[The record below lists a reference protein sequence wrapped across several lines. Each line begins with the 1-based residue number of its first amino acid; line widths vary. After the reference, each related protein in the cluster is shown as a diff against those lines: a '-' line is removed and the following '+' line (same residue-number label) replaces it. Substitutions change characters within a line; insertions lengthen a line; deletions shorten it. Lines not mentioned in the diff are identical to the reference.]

1 MTDTQLIRDLAGPIA
16 TVCAAGAA
24 AFVAYRLGKSQI
36 AVAKTQADI
45 AQRNWETANERVVLE
60 LFEKRLAIY
69 DGIRDVIGQVTRSGN
84 ASNEVYFRYIK
95 AIDRVP
101 FLFGAEVK

>member
-1 MTDTQLIRDLAGPIA
+1 MDPQLINLAGPIA
-16 TVCAAGAA
+16 TVFAAGAA

-69 DGIRDVIGQVTRSGN
+69 EKETRPVMDYYGSKRVHTIDATQTPVNVLRDILRVI
-84 ASNEVYFRYIK
+84 AKI
-95 AIDRVP
+95 
-101 FLFGAEVK
+101 